1 MRNTFLAAAVMSAM
15 ALSACGDGT
24 GPGNGGGELTESEA
38 RQLQQAVFNLGAGL
52 GEEPGFGM
60 NRSATTGQAS
70 GTFTF
75 EFQETAPCDPSG
87 DVDMDGIVSISFDDE
102 TETSGM
108 SGDIAVKH
116 NDCAYRLD
124 NGDVIRLNGAPDID
138 VTMDAVG
145 GPEGLETMTIGQH
158 GAFNWARGGASGSC
172 DVAVT
177 AELDMLT
184 GELQVDGT
192 FCGFD
197 VSGTYSEG

>member
-24 GPGNGGGELTESEA
+24 GPGNGGSQLTESEA
-38 RQLQQAVFNLGAGL
+38 RQLQQAFFDLSAGV
-52 GEEPGFGM
+52 GGQPGFRA

-87 DVDMDGIVSISFDDE
+87 DVDLDGIVSISYDDE

-108 SGDIAVKH
+108 SGDIAVRH
-116 NDCAYRLD
+116 NDCAHRLD
-124 NGDVIRLNGAPDID
+124 NGDIIRLNGAPDID

-145 GPEGLETMTIGQH
+145 GAEGLETMTIGQH
-158 GAFNWARGGASGSC
+158 GAFDWSRDGASGSC
-172 DVAVT
+172 GVAVT

-184 GELQVDGT
+184 SELHVDGT

-197 VSGTYSEG
+197 VSGTYTEN

>member
-1 MRNTFLAAAVMSAM
+1 MRNTFFAAAVMSAM
-15 ALSACGDGT
+15 ALAACGDGT
-24 GPGNGGGELTESEA
+24 GPGNGGGQLTQSEA
-38 RQLQQAVFNLGAGL
+38 LQLQQAIFNLGADV
-52 GEEPGFGM
+52 GEAPGFRA

-75 EFQETAPCDPSG
+75 EFNETAPCDPSG

-108 SGDIAVKH
+108 SGDIAVRH

-124 NGDVIRLNGAPDID
+124 NGDVIRLTGAPDID

-145 GPEGLETMTIGQH
+145 GAEGLETMTIGQH
-158 GAFNWARGGASGSC
+158 GAFDWARDGASGSC
-172 DVAVT
+172 EVDVS
-177 AELDMLT
+177 AEFDMLT
-184 GELQVDGT
+184 GVLQVDGT

-197 VSGTYSEG
+197 VSGTYSES